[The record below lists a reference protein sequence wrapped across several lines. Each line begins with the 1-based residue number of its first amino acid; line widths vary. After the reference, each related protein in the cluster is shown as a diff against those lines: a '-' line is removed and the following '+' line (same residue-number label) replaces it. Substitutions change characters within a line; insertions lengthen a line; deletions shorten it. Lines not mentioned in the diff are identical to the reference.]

1 MSNRFKSYEITK
13 LLETLIGGTTAV
25 GDSAVDHE
33 IEENLKK
40 LIDVINWCFD
50 GLADSA
56 FTRHNYQG
64 SMRTVGERA
73 FSAMVEYR
81 DWLTEQIDEV
91 TLYERL

>member
-50 GLADSA
+50 GLA
-56 FTRHNYQG
+56 
-64 SMRTVGERA
+64 
-73 FSAMVEYR
+73 
-81 DWLTEQIDEV
+81 
-91 TLYERL
+91 